1 MVTTIRRNMS
11 IQPET
16 EGLQNIRV
24 FINEVVRASEMEE
37 TLCNRITLAI
47 DEAVTNIIKHAYEDR
62 RNDAIRITVDV
73 NPKRF
78 EVVIYDTGCSFNPK
92 DVKTPDI
99 QQFVREGRRG
109 GLGVF
114 LMRKIMDEVEYVFQ
128 EGVKNELRMVKY
140 L

>member
-1 MVTTIRRNMS
+1 MVTTIRRNLS

-16 EGLQNIRV
+16 GGLQSVRT
-24 FINEVVRASEMEE
+24 FISDVVKASEIEE
-37 TLCNRITLAI
+37 NLCNRITLAI
-47 DEAVTNIIKHAYEDR
+47 DEAVTNIIKHAYEDHR
-62 RNDAIRITVDV
+62 VDQIRITVDI

-92 DVKTPDI
+92 DVATPDI

-128 EGVKNELRMVKY
+128 EGIRNELRMVKY